1 MICLI
6 FENRIYLEYL
16 AELQQKEENAFE
28 QDLKFNS
35 FSVALSKNDGKAQQ
49 METIS
54 IMTDNNSFFDDMKS

>member
-35 FSVALSKNDGKAQQ
+35 SSVALSKNDGKTQQ

>member
-35 FSVALSKNDGKAQQ
+35 SSVALSKNDGKAQQ

>member
-16 AELQQKEENAFE
+16 AELQQKEENAFD
-28 QDLKFNS
+28 QDLKYNS
-35 FSVALSKNDGKAQQ
+35 SSVALSKNDGKAQQ